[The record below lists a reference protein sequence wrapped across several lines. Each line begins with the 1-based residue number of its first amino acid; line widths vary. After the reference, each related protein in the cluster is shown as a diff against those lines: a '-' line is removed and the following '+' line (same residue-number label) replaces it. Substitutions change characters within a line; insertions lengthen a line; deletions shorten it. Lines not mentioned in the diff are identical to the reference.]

1 MLFVLG
7 LLILIVGLVVSVA
20 LHEAGHMLPAK
31 KFGAL
36 VPEYWIG
43 FGPTLWKTKK
53 GDTTYGVKALPLGG
67 YVRILGM
74 FPANGTGKKTK
85 ANGEPTLAQLARQ
98 ESEAELRAARA
109 DGATGKAFYELST
122 PKKLAVMF
130 GGPVM
135 NLLLAILLI
144 AIVVMGIGWSAP
156 STYIAEVATEDN
168 GAPGP
173 AASAGVEA
181 GDQIV
186 AWNGTPVSTWQEFTE
201 HVKASRGASVLTV
214 KRGSETKDLEVTPG
228 TREDG
233 SPYVGVVSDLRRERG
248 SAADV
253 ASSVWTQATM
263 TGKAI
268 VGLPVSLYN
277 LTRSF
282 FTGEERDPNGVVS
295 VVGVARMAGEI
306 TSAPSAGEAV
316 TSSGLPAGMS
326 VLDRV
331 ALMLSLLG
339 ALNIALFV
347 FNLIPLPPLDGG
359 HIAGALW
366 GGAKNAAAKTRGM
379 PKPAPADTAR
389 MVPLS
394 YGVFAVLMVMTVI
407 LVLADTVKPIT
418 FA

>member
-1 MLFVLG
+1 MLFALGLIILIAG
-7 LLILIVGLVVSVA
+7 LLISVA
-20 LHEAGHMLPAK
+20 LHELGHMLPAK

-43 FGPTLWKTKK
+43 FGPTLWKTER
-53 GDTTYGVKALPLGG
+53 GDTTYGVKGLPLGG

-74 FPANGTGKKTK
+74 FPPNGTGKKTK
-85 ANGEPTLAQLARQ
+85 PNGEPTLAQMARQ

-109 DGATGKAFYELST
+109 SGAKGKAFYELTT
-122 PKKLAVMF
+122 PQKLVVMF

-135 NLLLAILLI
+135 NLLLAVLLI

-156 STYIAEVATEDN
+156 STYIAEVASEDD
-168 GAPGP
+168 GSPGP
-173 AASAGVEA
+173 AASAGVEP

-186 AWNGTPVSTWQEFTE
+186 AWNGTPVSSWQEFTE
-201 HVKASRGASVLTV
+201 KVKASEGASTLTV
-214 KRGSETKDLEVTPG
+214 QRGSETTDIEITPG

-253 ASSVWTQATM
+253 ASSVWMQATM

-268 VGLPVSLYN
+268 VALPVNLYEV
-277 LTRSF
+277 TRSF
-282 FTGEERDPNGVVS
+282 FTGEERNPNGVVS

-306 TSAPSAGEAV
+306 TSAPSEGEAV

-326 VLDRV
+326 LLDRV

-359 HIAGALW
+359 HVAGALW
-366 GGAKNAAAKTRGM
+366 GGAKNVAAKTRGK